1 KIFMLQEG
9 YALSLYRL
17 EKWGSRFL
25 GWLSD

>member
-1 KIFMLQEG
+1 G